1 MLLLLVGMVAGMMLM
16 VLLSQVL
23 ANRRIRKLVNEH
35 KIINSRYEAAVAE
48 FEGLVVRAS
57 RMYKDGKDKEQF
69 S

>member
-1 MLLLLVGMVAGMMLM
+1 MLFLLTGMVAGMMLM

-35 KIINSRYEAAVAE
+35 KIIHARYEAAVAE
-48 FEGLVVRAS
+48 FEGLVMRAS
-57 RMYKDGKDKEQF
+57 KMYKDGSDKERL